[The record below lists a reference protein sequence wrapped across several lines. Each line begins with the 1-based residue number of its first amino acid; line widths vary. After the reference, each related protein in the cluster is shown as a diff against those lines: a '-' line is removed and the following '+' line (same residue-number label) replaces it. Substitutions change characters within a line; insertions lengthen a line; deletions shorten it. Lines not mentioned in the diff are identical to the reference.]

1 MSPEELAAYREWVRI
16 MEFKRNS
23 WPCMALD
30 HIDQQAA
37 RIAELDGA
45 VSGPLENIAE
55 MLETVNADMIFA
67 GIIQTWKN
75 ENDTLKTRITE
86 LEKDLEA
93 TEKRVREHEE
103 HENQTHGILGK
114 ILGTDNTLE
123 NVARRAI
130 SKITELEK
138 KNAALEAQVAA
149 LKKIAIKEKA
159 SGLFNGPWDSGLP
172 DDCGYD
178 AEIEACRTEA
188 RRQLAEEHPEAFR

>member
-1 MSPEELAAYREWVRI
+1 MTPEELAAYREWVRI

-37 RIAELDGA
+37 RIAELDDA
-45 VSGPLENIAE
+45 VSGPLENITK
-55 MLETVNADMIFA
+55 MLETVNEDMIFS

-75 ENDTLKTRITE
+75 ENDTLKTRIAE

-103 HENQTHGILGK
+103 HENQTHEILGK

-138 KNAALEAQVAA
+138 KNAVLEAQVTA
-149 LKKIAIKEKA
+149 LKKIAISER
-159 SGLFNGPWDSGLP
+159 SR
-172 DDCGYD
+172 C
-178 AEIEACRTEA
+178 IRTESYDHCEGMYRIDLPEA
-188 RRQLAEEHPEAFR
+188 IESSRRQLAEEHPEAF

>member
-37 RIAELDGA
+37 RIAELDDT
-45 VSGPLENIAE
+45 VSGPLENITK

-86 LEKDLEA
+86 LE
-93 TEKRVREHEE
+93 
-103 HENQTHGILGK
+103 I
-114 ILGTDNTLE
+114 
-123 NVARRAI
+123 
-130 SKITELEK
+130 
-138 KNAALEAQVAA
+138 QVAA
-149 LKKIAIKEKA
+149 LKKIAEEEKA
-159 SGLFNGPWDSGLP
+159 SGLFNSHWDSGLP
-172 DDCGYD
+172 YDCGFD
-178 AEIEACRTEA
+178 AEIEACRIEA
-188 RRQLAEEHPEAFR
+188 RRQLAEEHPEVDWK